1 MAHKQNLI
9 RDLVSANPKTNLVRE
24 VLRVRSICG
33 VEMRANTCFVASNL
47 AGALPRKIGITPEPR
62 RRLRP

>member
-24 VLRVRSICG
+24 VLRVRSICD
-33 VEMRANTCFVASNL
+33 VEYGRVYLS
-47 AGALPRKIGITPEPR
+47 GALPRKIGIHHGAVSCGNAR
-62 RRLRP
+62 H